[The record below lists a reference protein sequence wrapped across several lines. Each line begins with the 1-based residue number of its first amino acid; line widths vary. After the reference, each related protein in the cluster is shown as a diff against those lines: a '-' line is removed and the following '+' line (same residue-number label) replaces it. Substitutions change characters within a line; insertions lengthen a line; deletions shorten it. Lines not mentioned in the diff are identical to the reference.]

1 MTLVIYIA
9 TLLLLVFIG
18 TPISLALVG
27 CALAL
32 MIYLPGMA
40 DPVIIV
46 QNMWD
51 GANNFTMLA
60 VPFFMLAGELMNA
73 GGMTKRII
81 RLAMAWVGHIKGGL
95 GYVAVFAAVIMA
107 SLSGSSVA
115 DTAALGA
122 ILLPMMKIAGYNM
135 PRSGGLIASGGIIAP
150 VIPPSI
156 GMILLGVTGQVS
168 ITKLFM
174 AGIVP
179 GILMGVSIM
188 IAWYIVARKD
198 NVVVEPKIP
207 MRERLIETRNSFWA
221 LLLPVVIIGGL
232 RLGFFTPT
240 EAAIIA
246 SLYSLF
252 VGLFIYREITVRDLY
267 GLFLAA
273 AKTTAIVL
281 FLVSTASVSAWL
293 VTAVNIPQQLGE
305 LLQPFMNNQTLLIV
319 VLMLLSL
326 VMGCVLDFTP
336 NILIMTPVLMP
347 IVRAAGIDPVY
358 FGVIY
363 ILSQCLGLLTP
374 PVGAVLNVISTVG
387 KMPLID
393 VIRGVGPF
401 LLAETIVLGI
411 LVIFPQIV
419 IVPLVWMTGG

>member
-1 MTLVIYIA
+1 MTLVVYVTA
-9 TLLLLVFIG
+9 LLFFVFIG
-18 TPISLALVG
+18 TPISYALVG

-32 MIYLPGMA
+32 MVYLPGMA

-168 ITKLFM
+168 ITKLFLG
-174 AGIVP
+174 GIVP
-179 GILMGVSIM
+179 GLLMGLSIM
-188 IAWYIVARKD
+188 IAWYIVARKED
-198 NVVVEPKIP
+198 VVTQPRME
-207 MRERLIETRNSFWA
+207 MRQRLIETRNSFWA
-221 LLLPVVIIGGL
+221 LLLPLLIIGGL

-252 VGLFIYREITVRDLY
+252 VGLFIYREIKLKDLY

-281 FLVSTASVSAWL
+281 FLVSAASVSAWL

-305 LLQPFMNNQTLLIV
+305 VLAPFMDSKTQLIII
-319 VLMLLSL
+319 LMLLSL

-347 IVRAAGIDPVY
+347 IIREAGIDPVY

-387 KMPLID
+387 RMPLVD
-393 VIRGVGPF
+393 VIRGVWPF
-401 LLAETIVLGI
+401 LLAETIVLAL
-411 LVIFPQIV
+411 LVAFPSIV
-419 IVPLVWMTGG
+419 IAPMVWMSGG